1 MNQREIALEIIYK
14 TMSDASYSGLLMR
27 KRLNIL
33 KPNERPFVTNLVNM
47 VLKKYDYLI
56 YQIKDEIKDNT
67 KLKNKIIIA
76 MALYEKHYLKEK
88 DYVVNNE
95 YVKLANNKYDKAF
108 INALLHKDIIFE
120 KASEEYVNHSLP
132 KWIYDLL
139 NKQYSKDEL
148 EIILNNYERI
158 PLVNYR
164 INHLKANKDDFEDV
178 KFLNDDI
185 FISNKKLINLDY
197 IDKGLAYIQDINS
210 SSLYKA
216 FDLKEDDLLLD
227 VCSAPGSKLFN
238 CLDIINP
245 KNAYANEIYERR
257 LNLIKEK
264 AKILG
269 YDDIHYLNYDGRDL
283 KDKLNIKF
291 DKIML
296 DVPCSGLG
304 TIGRKPDL
312 KYHIMPSSL
321 DELELLQKELLTNN
335 AFLLKNGGQLLYSTC
350 TLNKKE
356 NHKQIE
362 NFLKN
367 HHDFKL
373 IKEETIINEIGDL
386 FYYALIQKGYN

>member
-76 MALYEKHYLKEK
+76 MALYEKYYLKEK

-120 KASEEYVNHSLP
+120 KANEEYINHSLP

-164 INHLKANKDDFEDV
+164 INHLKANKNDFKDV

-185 FISNKKLINLDY
+185 FISNKKLISLDY
-197 IDKGLAYIQDINS
+197 IDRGLAYIQDINS

-312 KYHIMPSSL
+312 KYHIKPSSL
-321 DELELLQKELLTNN
+321 DELELLQKEILTNN